1 LFERSNECAGF
12 HKNLVGVF
20 ANDKA
25 CLTSLTALL
34 QALIQFDEVDAAE
47 ELQKAR
53 TGDLVKDTHP
63 ALFTLKQ
70 TRSLH
75 ERKVL

>member
-1 LFERSNECAGF
+1 
-12 HKNLVGVF
+12 
-20 ANDKA
+20 
-25 CLTSLTALL
+25 LL

-53 TGDLVKDTHP
+53 TGDLVKDTHS